1 MTNPEQMTRPCVKG
15 AARHQC
21 RPAVKSLLSVTAAMQ
36 LTSSPLV
43 AAALQYKTPQRR
55 SVWNN
60 KLLWGGSRFPLHSL
74 RNHNFNP
81 LVTAKTIGVFLNKI
95 MFLSQQNNDKRICIY
110 VVCHGLTLTSM
121 VYEFIMGR
129 HVTTKQGSVETEDV
143 NLHRVL
149 KGRL

>member
-1 MTNPEQMTRPCVKG
+1 
-15 AARHQC
+15 
-21 RPAVKSLLSVTAAMQ
+21 MQ
-36 LTSSPLV
+36 LTSSPPV

-60 KLLWGGSRFPLHSL
+60 KLLWGGSCFPLHSL

-81 LVTAKTIGVFLNKI
+81 LVTAKTIGVF

-149 KGRL
+149 KGKAEEQPQTQSPDTPSLAEPMIPSRSISVCSVLSDSN